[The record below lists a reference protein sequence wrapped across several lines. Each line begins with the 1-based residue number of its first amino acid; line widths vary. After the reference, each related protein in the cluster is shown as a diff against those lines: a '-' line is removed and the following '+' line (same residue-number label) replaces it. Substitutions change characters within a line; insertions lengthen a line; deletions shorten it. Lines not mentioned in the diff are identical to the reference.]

1 MRSIDEML
9 QELCPHGVKFKE
21 LGTIAE
27 LVRGNGMPKS
37 DFTDEGVGCIH
48 YGQIYTHYGTW
59 ATEVIS
65 HVLEEKAAKLA
76 KVNPGDIIITNT
88 SENLD
93 DVGKAVAWL
102 GSETIVTGGHATVL
116 KVKPSIDSKYLAYW
130 FQSPAFRYE
139 KKRRATGTKVID
151 VSANK
156 LATVKIPVP
165 PLEVQREIVKA
176 LDQFAKLEA
185 ELGAE
190 LEAEREARHR
200 QYVFYRDKL
209 VSGTVGADYLRL
221 GDVGGFVRGR
231 RFTKNDVVDS
241 GIPSIH
247 YGEIYTTYGTST
259 DEAVSHV
266 RVELHDQLRY
276 AEPGSVVFA
285 GVGETVEDVGKA
297 VAWLGN
303 EPVATHDDTFVFTS
317 PLNPKYVAYA
327 VQTKDF
333 HRQKE
338 RHVSRAKVK
347 RLSAAG
353 LADIKIPVPNL
364 AVQEKIVETL
374 DSFHALVKDI
384 DFELPAEI
392 SFRRNQYEHYRDRLL
407 TFKEAVT

>member
-1 MRSIDEML
+1 MSSIDEML
-9 QELCPHGVKFKE
+9 QELCPDGVKFKE

-65 HVLEEKAAKLA
+65 HVHEEKAARLA
-76 KVNPGDIIITNT
+76 KVNPGDLIITNT

-102 GSETIVTGGHATVL
+102 GSEVIVTGGHATVI
-116 KVKPSIDSKYLAYW
+116 KPSIDSKYLAYW
-130 FQSPAFRYE
+130 FQSPAFHSE

-165 PLEVQREIVKA
+165 PLEVQREIVKV
-176 LDQFAKLEA
+176 LDQF
-185 ELGAE
+185 AE
-190 LEAEREARHR
+190 LEAELKAELKAELEARHR

-209 VSGTVGADYLRL
+209 VSEAVGAEHLRL
-221 GDVGGFVRGR
+221 GDVGDFVRGR

-247 YGEIYTTYGTST
+247 YGEIYTEYGTSA
-259 DEAVSHV
+259 DEAVRHV

-276 AEPGSVVFA
+276 AQPGSVVFA

-327 VQTKDF
+327 VQTKEF

-364 AVQEKIVETL
+364 TVQERIVETL
-374 DSFHALVKDI
+374 DNFDALVDDI
-384 DFELPAEI
+384 IFGLPAEI
-392 SFRRNQYEHYRDRLL
+392 SFRRKQYEHYRDRLL
-407 TFKEAVT
+407 TFKEAAA